1 MEFEHQV
8 FLWKNRED
16 DKHTLEQSKRIQD
29 IKNNFIKID
38 AFMKKVKKMSKETM
52 IFIRQMHDKENE
64 ISIGLK

>member
-1 MEFEHQV
+1 MEFEYQV

-16 DKHTLEQSKRIQD
+16 DEHTLEQSKRIQE
-29 IKNNFIKID
+29 IKNNFINID

-64 ISIGLK
+64 ISMGLK